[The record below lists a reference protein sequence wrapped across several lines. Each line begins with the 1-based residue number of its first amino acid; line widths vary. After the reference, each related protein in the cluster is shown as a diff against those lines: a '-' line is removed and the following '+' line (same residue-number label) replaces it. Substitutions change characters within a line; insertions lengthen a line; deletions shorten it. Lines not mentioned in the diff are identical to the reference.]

1 MRARLVV
8 TFVLLTLVVGSAI
21 GVTYSKHKS
30 RRLFVQLQELQ
41 RERDQLNIE
50 WGKLQLEQGAWAT
63 PGRVERIA
71 REQLDMRVPNQSD
84 MVILSID
91 DDQ

>member
-1 MRARLVV
+1 MKAQVVV
-8 TFVLLTLVVGSAI
+8 TFVVLALVVGSAI
-21 GVTYSKHKS
+21 GVTYSKHRS

-41 RERDQLNIE
+41 RARDQLNIE

-63 PGRVERIA
+63 HGRIERIA
-71 REQLDMRVPNQSD
+71 RERLDMRMPNQND

-91 DDQ
+91 DQ